1 MNVFGTSGI
10 VGIGIDLVD
19 VGPLRRSL
27 ARYGSRILV
36 HFFTTREISDGSKE
50 RDAAGFFAGRFAVK
64 EAAFKALGT
73 GWRGAISWRDVEVDR
88 SWRPASLALT
98 GEFARLAEERGVKD
112 SRVAL
117 STPAGVASAVVLL
130 IG

>member
-1 MNVFGTSGI
+1 MSSVSSQV

-19 VGPLRRSL
+19 VTPLRRSL
-27 ARYGSRILV
+27 TRYGSRILV
-36 HFFTTREISDGSKE
+36 HFYSPGEIAEGCKA
-50 RDAAGFFAGRFAVK
+50 RDAARFFAGRLAVK

-73 GWRGAISWRDVEVDR
+73 GWRGALTWRDVEFDR
-88 SWRPASLALT
+88 SRGSPSLALT
-98 GEFARLAEERGVKD
+98 GEFARLANERGVKD

-117 STPAGVASAVVLL
+117 SSLAGVVSALVML